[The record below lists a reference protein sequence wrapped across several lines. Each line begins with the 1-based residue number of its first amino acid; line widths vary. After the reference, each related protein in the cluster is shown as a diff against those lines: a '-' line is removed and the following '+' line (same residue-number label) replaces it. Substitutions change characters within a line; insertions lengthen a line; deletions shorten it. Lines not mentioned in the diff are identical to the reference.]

1 MNNQTDSPYKV
12 TKTMNYEGPRIH
24 SNIEIQNSNNFLPQ
38 HHRMDGSVV
47 NKEDYEEY
55 FMSVN
60 QHKKSL
66 RYLNL

>member
-1 MNNQTDSPYKV
+1 
-12 TKTMNYEGPRIH
+12 
-24 SNIEIQNSNNFLPQ
+24 
-38 HHRMDGSVV
+38 MDGSVV

-66 RYLNL
+66 RYFNLWKLIWHKKEKKNSFTHKKVYLI